1 MLLENSIMTYCF
13 ISNNCEASF
22 VLPVY
27 TWKKDVHYLMKK
39 TNFTRNV
46 FSGIVKIH
54 LFQVI
59 ENIDGLK
66 LDGITATTPLTPRED
81 GQNVWGIQKTQEGD
95 RADLKNA
102 VVDCVVC
109 GDKSSGK
116 HYGVYTCEGW

>member
-1 MLLENSIMTYCF
+1 M
-13 ISNNCEASF
+13 
-22 VLPVY
+22 
-27 TWKKDVHYLMKK
+27 
-39 TNFTRNV
+39 
-46 FSGIVKIH
+46 
-54 LFQVI
+54 I

-66 LDGITATTPLTPRED
+66 LDGITGTTPLTPRED
-81 GQNVWGIQKTQEGD
+81 GQNVWAIQKTQEGD

>member
-1 MLLENSIMTYCF
+1 MIYRFFS
-13 ISNNCEASF
+13 SNCEISF

-27 TWKKDVHYLMKK
+27 TWKKGCAVFNAK
-39 TNFTRNV
+39 TNFTRSVISDIEKN
-46 FSGIVKIH
+46 I
-54 LFQVI
+54 FQVI

-81 GQNVWGIQKTQEGD
+81 GQNVWGMQKTQEGD
-95 RADLKNA
+95 RADLKNV